1 MDAKLFVTKELA
13 RLRDKR
19 RIYQRVIDINS
30 NYSPVMKV
38 TAKVLL
44 DKVEVQ
50 IEYLMDILNSYDFYT
65 QTYKEKEDLF
75 NEI

>member
-19 RIYQRVIDINS
+19 RVYQRVIDINS

-38 TAKVLL
+38 TAKVFL
-44 DKVEVQ
+44 DKVEAQ
-50 IEYLMDILNSYDFYT
+50 IEYLMDILNCYDFYS
-65 QTYKEKEDLF
+65 QTFRKKEELL
-75 NEI
+75 NEV